1 MDHVQNDKVEFEL
14 GEILFARVDG
24 TNQPYWPAK
33 VHAIQNQLYTVKLL
47 SPPTHLKKY
56 KSFECTLKQ
65 IISWTATKD
74 NQEIEFEDIL
84 ELYKTENNI
93 TEIEESIW
101 NDFWKAAPN
110 GNKQHIEFEKRKQ
123 LHKQLQKKRE
133 EEQNERQKRLDK
145 EREMQ
150 KVYSGHIYDGRFLNN
165 NGEIQGFQL
174 QAGDKIAYYPTCA
187 TGNPYIKTKI
197 THIGDLYVVQKRRYI
212 GPISVETKYIAPMFD
227 TEIHKV
233 GIEDEFLFV
242 KLQDCKLIP
251 SEVTDELQQNLQKE
265 RAKNDEAMAQN
276 GFMVKVY
283 DY

>member
-101 NDFWKAAPN
+101 NDFWKSAKN
-110 GNKQHIEFEKRKQ
+110 GNEQHIHFEKRKQ
-123 LHKQLQKKRE
+123 LQKQ
-133 EEQNERQKRLDK
+133 RQKEQMEQQKMVDE
-145 EREMQ
+145 EREKQ
-150 KVYSGHIYDGRFLNN
+150 KLYSGRMYDGRYLNKT
-165 NGEIQGFQL
+165 GQIQGFQL
-174 QAGDKIAYYPTCA
+174 EAGDQIAYYPTGV
-187 TGNPYIKTKI
+187 TGNPYITTKI
-197 THIGDLYVVQKRRYI
+197 THIGDLYVVQKRRNI
-212 GPISVETKYIAPMFD
+212 GPISVETKFIAPMFE